1 MEAKVVKYLDLPI
14 ALVSLWVPPAPGMV
28 PSMWLQIMVLVN
40 LNMKADQLL
49 SSIEFNFLLVEIQ
62 RYLPIVISGWPNLA
76 FSPA

>member
-49 SSIEFNFLLVEIQ
+49 NSIEFNCYLLKFNDTYQ
-62 RYLPIVISGWPNLA
+62 
-76 FSPA
+76 